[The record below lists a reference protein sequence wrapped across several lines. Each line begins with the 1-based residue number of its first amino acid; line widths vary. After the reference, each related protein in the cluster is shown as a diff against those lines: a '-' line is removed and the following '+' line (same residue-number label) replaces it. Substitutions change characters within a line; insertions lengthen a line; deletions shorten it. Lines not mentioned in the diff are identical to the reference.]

1 MHIDA
6 PTEVA
11 PGAADI
17 ERGFRIEQWVIGAV
31 LVAMA
36 MFTFLEVT
44 GRSALGAGVPG
55 GLLYTQHLT
64 LWVGFLGALLATAT
78 GGHLALA
85 TGSFFK
91 GETIRRVSRFYSDTF
106 SAAVCAL
113 LCVASMKMVR
123 ADMQHTSVLPG
134 GLPEWWSELVMPVSV
149 ALMAVRFAWRASDT
163 WLGRGASVALALS
176 VFLLAFA
183 EPFASHLLWPGA
195 LFILV
200 GVVLGTPVFVAMA
213 ALAMLLFFTIGT
225 PIAAVPTETFRLV
238 ASPSLPAIPLLTATG
253 YVLAEGGASRRF
265 LALARAWFGWAPGGM
280 ALMVCGVCAGFTT
293 FTGGSGVTLLAL
305 GGIVMPM
312 LLSEKY
318 GEDFSL
324 GLVTASGSLGLLFP
338 PSLPVILYA
347 IVAGASIT
355 ELYFAGLLPG
365 LLMVVLVAGYALFS
379 GQRFKVPRHR
389 FHPWEAVL
397 TLWEAKWELFV
408 PALVVVS
415 LFMALAT
422 PVEAAG
428 LSLLAAILVET
439 VVLKFE
445 NWGLRKV
452 FARGTSAA
460 ARKIQGYLSD
470 QAPRI
475 EPLPFRGVF
484 TVLAR
489 AGTLTGAVLILLG
502 VAMGLTSYLVD
513 AEVPRAVVDWTTAH
527 IKSPWLFLLV
537 LNAVLL
543 VVGSIVE
550 IYAAIVVLAPLI
562 APMAAAYQIDALHLG
577 IVFLANLELG
587 FLLPPMGLNLIL
599 ASSRFN
605 KPLVRLYRVIVPFFV
620 ILAVGLLLVTYVPAM
635 TVGFVD
641 KFEMRSTPKAQPAHE
656 LDEDGKERPVNPESF
671 DWDAE

>member
-1 MHIDA
+1 MHIEA
-6 PTEVA
+6 PTEIA
-11 PGAADI
+11 PGAADVR
-17 ERGFRIEQWVIGAV
+17 RGFRIEHWVIGAV

-36 MFTFLEVT
+36 GFTLLEVL

-91 GETIRRVSRFYSDTF
+91 GDTIRRVASFYSDTF
-106 SAAVCAL
+106 SAMVCAL
-113 LCVASMKMVR
+113 LCAASAVMVK
-123 ADMQHTSVLPG
+123 ADTHHSSVLPG
-134 GLPEWWSELVMPVSV
+134 GLPEWWSELVMPVSL
-149 ALMAVRFAWRASDT
+149 ALMAVRFVFKASNTWGGRAAAAAIA
-163 WLGRGASVALALS
+163 LGSFALAY
-176 VFLLAFA
+176 A
-183 EPFASHLLWPGA
+183 EPFASHLLWPGVV
-195 LFILV
+195 LILV
-200 GVVLGTPVFVAMA
+200 GLVLGTPVFVAMA
-213 ALAMLLFFTIGT
+213 GLAMLLFFSIGT

-253 YVLAEGGASRRF
+253 YVLAEGGASKRF
-265 LALARAWFGWAPGGM
+265 LALARAWFGWMPGGM

-318 GEDFSL
+318 DEDFSL

-347 IVAGASIT
+347 VVAGASIS

-365 LLMVVLVAGYALFS
+365 LLMVVLVAGYAVIK
-379 GQRFKVPRHR
+379 GAMAKVPRHG
-389 FHPWEAVL
+389 FQLKQALKATWD
-397 TLWEAKWELFV
+397 AKWELAIPV
-408 PALVVVS
+408 LVVVS
-415 LFMALAT
+415 MMGAFAT
-422 PVEAAG
+422 PVEASG
-428 LSLLAAILVET
+428 LALIAAIIVET
-439 VVLKFE
+439 AVLKDLHPLK
-445 NWGLRKV
+445 GLP
-452 FARGTSAA
+452 S
-460 ARKIQGYLSD
+460 
-470 QAPRI
+470 
-475 EPLPFRGVF
+475 
-484 TVLAR
+484 VLAR

-537 LNAVLL
+537 LNVVLL

-562 APMAAAYQIDALHLG
+562 APMAAAYNIDVLHLG

-599 ASSRFN
+599 ASSRFD
-605 KPLVRLYRVIVPFFV
+605 KPLLRLYKVIVPFFV
-620 ILAVGLLLVTYVPAM
+620 ILTVGLLLVTYVPAM

-641 KFEMRSTPKAQPAHE
+641 RFNMRSTPKAQDTQQPVPDAA
-656 LDEDGKERPVNPESF
+656 DRPVNPDSF